1 MSHAGPLKG
10 ILNALVFSCWS
21 RIFFFD
27 TTPNRTLFM
36 WWESTQ
42 LLHTLLSLCARQKP
56 ECSTQMYRSRS
67 HSHSAHFPRSHMA
80 LGWVPLN
87 QQLAALMQSLA
98 FDSEPEHDKRFYL
111 PTSQYSKSIPPWP
124 GSHWL
129 KETMSLI
136 KTGRG
141 PANMAHPSFSQQR
154 AERKEGGGGDRCAS
168 GAVASHGSSS
178 LCSRSSLSFPWLC
191 LSKERLNGQGSLCH
205 SSLTRLLRGSHMT
218 WTWLPVWPSPL
229 VSHWGCF
236 LCSCQGSWDWKQVR
250 VLPTVASISSG
261 SKMSKLQSTLSEAV
275 RFSIHSSNMFRRC
288 QLFRTAGIL
297 LNRTSKTI

>member
-1 MSHAGPLKG
+1 MSKSYIWLRRDSQPHSFHVMRTHFSLYVLVRH
-10 ILNALVFSCWS
+10 LNV
-21 RIFFFD
+21 
-27 TTPNRTLFM
+27 
-36 WWESTQ
+36 Q
-42 LLHTLLSLCARQKP
+42 QK
-56 ECSTQMYRSRS
+56 CTGLDCTA
-67 HSHSAHFPRSHMA
+67 SAHFPRSHMA

-87 QQLAALMQSLA
+87 QQLPALMQSLV

-154 AERKEGGGGDRCAS
+154 AERKEGGGEKERDRCAS

-205 SSLTRLLRGSHMT
+205 SSLTRLFRGSHMT
-218 WTWLPVWPSPL
+218 WTWLPVRPSPL

-236 LCSCQGSWDWKQVR
+236 LCLCHGSWDWKQVC
-250 VLPTVASISSG
+250 VLQKSG
-261 SKMSKLQSTLSEAV
+261 FNIIWE
-275 RFSIHSSNMFRRC
+275 
-288 QLFRTAGIL
+288 
-297 LNRTSKTI
+297 